1 MQAIHYD
8 LNGDGT
14 AETRGGWPSAPTAYA
29 TAYPTP
35 MTAMGCPARDHD
47 NDPMTADQASC
58 IGYELVND
66 IDAGSWVPI
75 GKTNGPNAGADFT
88 GKLVGNG
95 YRVSNAL
102 QRGAARW
109 LGLFSAIGAT
119 GSVEGLGLVNPQF
132 GAYER
137 FHGTIAADL
146 GGSVIGS
153 YVEGG
158 SILRGRAGGIVSRVR
173 TAADHAGLIA
183 HSYSRG
189 IVVGDPSGHWYS
201 GLMAYEF
208 SAQNGTNRAR
218 CLNSFSSGTLRS
230 FSNAPQNHGLISYLV
245 GAGVQMDNCY
255 GDTNSTKMGGPDN
268 RAWGDATAT
277 ENTANTRT
285 RAQLQNPTGYTG
297 AFANWDDYT
306 FDGTALTSSE
316 PRTDFWYFGDS
327 TTFPLLKGWG
337 HDHTEAMARSQSGS
351 QTVNLCTRTL
361 AVANEIIRLLKD
373 DDRAPGVTTTPAA
386 VTALTDCTAASDTRN
401 VSITNLTNLV
411 VTSETNPFNLNP
423 DRTDPASAK
432 LTALDMND
440 FAYLTNATHFNLS
453 GNTLTTLPPRLF
465 QGVPLRWLDL
475 SDNQLTTIPADL
487 FAGLGTVT
495 ATTDN
500 MLFLNGN
507 SLTYTGIPGRVFDPL
522 THINGIDL
530 SDNSLTRVNTRW
542 FEKLVNLGRRLATG
556 AAFQDKLGLHLS
568 GNTITEHYYSNK
580 LFTGIRENV
589 VTYTGANAGDT
600 LRTAIKAAITAT
612 AGGTTPTTLDID
624 STEHFNNN
632 ATPPAYL
639 GTADTCPANLDKG
652 PAGHTYWRNLLPPE
666 CYVSPKWSPPYVT
679 GTITPAPTELRLYG
693 FPTLLGIEAHYNRD
707 ADFIAVQM
715 RYRPTP
721 ANLSDPWTQEWMTST
736 AGVGYT
742 GPITQF
748 DFASPVSTGTS
759 YQLQLR
765 ALSRTAP
772 PSTPLT
778 ATATTLTS
786 PAAPQGLSATTSTTS
801 ARAIELSWTSSG
813 WGTAQS
819 KYQYRTK
826 LSTAQTYGAWTDIT
840 GRDYEEYFTNSHTLT
855 GLTAGAQYDIQLRL
869 HWSDAIG
876 ASAASTTSATASGA
890 SVSGVLP
897 TPRFFNAVP
906 GTAPGTVDLS
916 WGAVPGATSYQYRC
930 NPACTTN
937 DAWVSA
943 GTGTRHTVKFT
954 LKGEP
959 DEQSTLYLRAITD
972 SSQSPHVSDSSLIRP
987 QPGPEFATPPA
998 PGHLVGSIYIEW
1010 DPPSAGTVTRY
1021 EYAYTLESLV
1031 SSDATWYTVPDSDG
1045 DNDLYDETEYTI
1057 TGLRPDTEY
1066 SIAIRVLTDAGY
1078 SRWGPGN
1085 WGIELTELPGTSSAV
1100 SVLQNVS
1107 ANTSE
1112 TAVGAIRVAWKQ
1124 QDLTTNSEAKYQVR
1138 YKLSSSSWP
1147 ATAPYGWTDVADGPD
1162 TGSHTYDESDV
1173 TVTGLMSGQRYDIEL
1188 RFSPSNTGE
1197 VTPAAKVAANASRV
1211 PVPTDFNANPGS
1223 ETGEVDLS
1231 WNAITGATGYQYR
1244 CNPAGTGCTNT
1255 WTTAGTGTL
1264 HTVTGL
1270 TGGESYSLELRA
1282 ITATEQSTAATA
1294 TSAAQTLPGPQ
1305 NFAAARGMNAG
1316 EIDLSWS
1323 APSSGTVTHY
1333 EYRFKLA
1340 SNASYPT
1347 SGTGAWAQVPDG
1359 TDSGTSLADETAYTI
1374 ASLWAG
1380 VSYNIQLRVNT
1391 STGNSLPFTATH
1403 TALEVWAPAGI
1414 EFAPGDAPG
1423 EIDLVWTAIPSSGL
1437 PTNDSVVNYQYR
1449 SKLASAGASTYT
1461 AWTNLAGGANTTSY
1475 TVTGLSTNTLYY
1487 VQLRAA
1493 IDDGDDQDSAADY
1506 HSSTLTF
1513 LSARSGIAIPE
1524 FFTAAVG
1531 VDPGEVDLTWTAQ
1544 TAFRASAT
1552 AAKYQ
1557 YRTKLTSANWPSD
1570 GGWTDIP
1577 RSNYRT
1583 ASYTLEGL
1591 AVGQRHDIELRF
1603 LPTSYII
1610 SGAATAQISLS
1621 ASTVPVPQ
1629 NVLAATSVTA
1639 RAIDVSWTLQ
1649 VATTSR
1655 DAKYQVRYKRTSASW
1670 PSSSP
1675 YGWVDVADG
1684 PDSDDYAHN
1693 ETSLTITGLTAD
1705 RDYDIELRFHW
1716 SDSVGASDAAK
1727 VVARASSGDV
1737 RAPRVATPTGFDAR
1751 TGSRQGEI
1759 DLYWNAVTGATGYE
1773 FRCSRA
1779 ATGCP
1784 RSWSSA
1790 GTGTSHTVTGLVSGA
1805 FYNIELR
1812 ALQTGRRAST
1822 PTASQRARAQ
1832 STTPVQPTARGPA
1845 SLTFSHGPNPGDLKI
1860 DWTAPC
1866 CGAAVTHYEYRYK
1879 RETESNS
1886 AYTAWQTVPDSGDSG
1901 NSKADEVTTTI
1912 TGLRTSTG
1920 SFPARREISYHVQ
1933 FRVYASSSIGY
1944 SVPQRGTQTAKPVP
1958 PPPYVSCSE
1967 STRTP
1972 GEVTLEWNP
1981 PRGVDVHSYVINRR
1995 IGNLPW
2001 SNVTEATDDTRFV
2014 FRGFKRLRA
2023 GVRYTFRV
2031 STVMTVGASA
2041 PSRSVSC
2048 VTPHIRP
2055 PSNLRV
2061 TTGSAPGELK
2071 VSWSPVTGATSYEY
2085 RAYRHVTNPVKGPWR
2100 DFSERR
2106 RGFFPTLR
2114 TSGRFEGLEEGK
2126 EYAFEVRAV
2135 IARVG
2140 TSGVASGSA
2149 TARGSS
2155 FFDWLGRQSIPS
2167 PYEVAPAPEDPG
2179 RIAIRI
2185 PRATAPNL
2193 FIFRHRTANPGQWSR
2208 WFAVRPEANQ
2218 EQYLIPDLQVGVR
2231 YEVQVREYTGPETG
2245 FTTALSQEAEATPLE
2260 VPGDFKVTES
2270 SGIIK
2275 LEWASPDLYTPNSY
2289 EYRSLPA
2296 GATTWGDWITVQH
2309 QGDRGT
2315 TQTLYVPDLESG
2327 VEYQFE
2333 LRVVTAAGN
2342 GPVATVRATT
2352 RVSLPEIN
2360 SIRPEVREVT
2370 LRAGDTIR
2378 LGVDVYNQQDG
2389 LDNSI
2394 PGRTSSLL
2402 VFRWSEQDSGG
2413 GSFADPGDG
2422 RRVVY
2427 TAPSSPGTYTIT
2439 AEAQPDGICRTHHA
2453 DASGISDANRAPCIA
2468 TFTIRVT
2475 GAAGVS
2481 DPQPDPVNP
2490 AGVIP
2495 SELTDNAGTAYTVF
2509 TPVDGGTF
2517 TSDDITVTAP
2527 AGAIPDRTLIGIT
2540 AAVSDISTPTPVPGA
2555 SMSLAGSFFD
2565 INGIQQSGQPPLTAY
2580 TLDDPLTV
2588 CLPFPDEFRADLSDV
2603 VVVQRQS
2610 DGNLSPLTTKVRTN
2624 AGILTICGAVSTLP
2638 ATVGVA
2644 KLGTV
2649 PAIPATPSPAEDTP
2663 DTGGFAPGY
2672 TALLITLLLGVVLTG
2687 MYRMRRIN

>member
-1 MQAIHYD
+1 
-8 LNGDGT
+8 
-14 AETRGGWPSAPTAYA
+14 
-29 TAYPTP
+29 

-58 IGYELVND
+58 VGYELLDDINATGND
-66 IDAGSWVPI
+66 WVPL
-75 GKTNGPNAGADFT
+75 GRTSASTQGAEFT

-95 YRVSNAL
+95 YRVLNAQQTGNG
-102 QRGAARW
+102 QRMAFASGIA
-109 LGLFSAIGAT
+109 AT
-119 GSVEGLGLVNPQF
+119 GSVEGLGFVNPRF
-132 GAYER
+132 GSSQREHAP
-137 FHGTIAADL
+137 IAVHL
-146 GGSVIGS
+146 RGSIIGS

-158 SILRGRAGGIVSRVR
+158 QIGWGRAGGMVTHVQTGS
-173 TAADHAGLIA
+173 DHAGLIA

-189 IVVGDPSGHWYS
+189 ITLGDASGHIHTGGFAWQF
-201 GLMAYEF
+201 A
-208 SAQNGTNRAR
+208 AQNGTNRAR
-218 CLNSFSSGTLRS
+218 CLNSFFSGTIRS
-230 FSNAPQNHGLISYLV
+230 IGTSFPQNHGLIATDV
-245 GAGVQMDNCY
+245 GTGTQLDNCY
-255 GDTNSTKMGGPDN
+255 GDSNSSAPSA
-268 RAWGDATAT
+268 RAWGDSNAAQ
-277 ENTANTRT
+277 NTANTRT

-297 AFANWDDYT
+297 AFANWDDYAI
-306 FDGTALTSSE
+306 DGAALDAMA

-327 TTFPLLKGWG
+327 TTFPVLKGWG
-337 HDHTEAMARSQSGS
+337 HDRTEAMARAQSGA

-373 DDRAPGVTTTPAA
+373 DDRAPGITTTPAA

-432 LTALDMND
+432 LTALDLND
-440 FAYLTNATHFNLS
+440 FAYLTNATHFDLS
-453 GNTLTTLPPRLF
+453 GNSLTTLPPRLF

-522 THINGIDL
+522 THLNGLDL

-568 GNTITEHYYSNK
+568 GNTITEHYYSTK
-580 LFTGIRENV
+580 LFTGIRDNI
-589 VTYTGANAGDT
+589 TSYIGTTAGDT
-600 LRTAIKAAITAT
+600 LRTAIKNAIAAA

-624 STEHFNNN
+624 STEHFNNS

-652 PAGHTYWRNLLPPE
+652 PAGHTYWRNLPPPQ
-666 CYVSPKWSPPYVT
+666 CYVSHKWSPPYVT
-679 GTITPAPTELRLYG
+679 GATTPAPTG
-693 FPTLLGIEAHYNRD
+693 FMLTGYPTLLGIEASYNVG

-715 RYRPTP
+715 RYRTTP
-721 ANLSDPWTQEWMTST
+721 ANTADPWTEEWKTSYIIGSNLGRNT
-736 AGVGYT
+736 FFT
-742 GPITQF
+742 
-748 DFASPVSTGTS
+748 FASPVSTGTS

-786 PAAPQGLSATTSTTS
+786 PAAPQGLSASTSTTS
-801 ARAIELSWTSSG
+801 ARAIELAWTSSG

-819 KYQYRTK
+819 KYQYRSK

-840 GRDYEEYFTNSHTLT
+840 GSDYEEYFTNSHTLT

-876 ASAASTTSATASGA
+876 ASAASQAATATASGA
-890 SVSGVLP
+890 TVTGVLP
-897 TPRFFNAVP
+897 TPRNFNAVR

-916 WGAVPGATSYQYRC
+916 WDAVTGATGYQYRC
-930 NPACTTN
+930 IPACTTN
-937 DAWVSA
+937 DTWATA
-943 GTGTRHTVKFT
+943 GTGTKHTVKFT
-954 LKGEP
+954 LKGDTLHEY
-959 DEQSTLYLRAITD
+959 SSLYLRAITASTQ
-972 SSQSPHVSDSSLIRP
+972 SSVAAAYSEIQR
-987 QPGPEFATPPA
+987 QPGPEFSQVPVG
-998 PGHLVGSIYIEW
+998 GHLIGSIYIEW

-1021 EYAYTLESLV
+1021 EYAFTLETSLR
-1031 SSDATWYTVPDSDG
+1031 SDATWYTVPDSDG
-1045 DNDLYDETEYTI
+1045 DNDLSDETEYTI
-1057 TGLRPDTEY
+1057 TGLRPNTEY
-1066 SIAIRVLTDAGY
+1066 TVGIRVLTDAGY
-1078 SRWGPGN
+1078 SRWGFGLS
-1085 WGIELTELPGTSSAV
+1085 ELSGTSSAV
-1100 SVLQNVS
+1100 TVLQNVS

-1112 TAVGAIRVAWKQ
+1112 TVVGAIRVSW
-1124 QDLTTNSEAKYQVR
+1124 TTQTVSTHSEAKYQVR

-1147 ATAPYGWTDVADGPD
+1147 ATSPYGWTDVADGPD
-1162 TGSHTYDESDV
+1162 EGSHTYDESEV

-1211 PVPTDFNANPGS
+1211 PVPTDFNATPGS
-1223 ETGEVDLS
+1223 EIGEVDLS

-1255 WTTAGTGTL
+1255 WTTAGTGTM

-1305 NFAAARGMNAG
+1305 NFAAARGTNAG

-1347 SGTGAWAQVPDG
+1347 SGSGAWAQVPDG

-1403 TALEVWAPAGI
+1403 TALEVWAPTGI
-1414 EFAPGDAPG
+1414 GYATGDAPG

-1437 PTNDSVVNYQYR
+1437 PTHDSVVNYQYR
-1449 SKLASAGASTYT
+1449 TKLSSAGASTYT
-1461 AWTNLAGGANTTSY
+1461 TWTNLAGGANTTSY
-1475 TVTGLSTNTLYY
+1475 TVTGLTTNTLYD

-1493 IDDGDDQDSAADY
+1493 IDDGNDQDSVADY

-1524 FFTAAVG
+1524 SFTAAVG

-1544 TAFRASAT
+1544 TAFTASAST
-1552 AAKYQ
+1552 AKYQ
-1557 YRTKLTSANWPSD
+1557 YRTKLTSASWPTG

-1577 RSNYRT
+1577 SSNHRT
-1583 ASYTLEGL
+1583 NSYTVEGL
-1591 AVGQRHDIELRF
+1591 RAGQRYDIELRF
-1603 LPTSYII
+1603 LATSSII
-1610 SGAATAQISLS
+1610 SAAATAQVSLS
-1621 ASTVPVPQ
+1621 ASAVPAPQ
-1629 NVLAATSVTA
+1629 DVAAVTSATAA
-1639 RAIDVSWTLQ
+1639 RAIDVSWAAQ
-1649 VATTSR
+1649 FATTSR
-1655 DAKYQVRYKRTSASW
+1655 EAKFQVRYKRTSASW
-1670 PSSSP
+1670 PASSP
-1675 YGWVDVADG
+1675 YGWTDVTDG
-1684 PDSDDYAHN
+1684 PDEGSYTHDEY
-1693 ETSLTITGLTAD
+1693 EVTITGLTAG

-1716 SDSVGASDAAK
+1716 SDAVGASDAAK
-1727 VVARASSGDV
+1727 VVARASSADTRTP
-1737 RAPRVATPTGFDAR
+1737 RAATPTGFDAR

-1812 ALQTGRRAST
+1812 ALAAGRRAST

-1845 SLTFSHGPNPGDLKI
+1845 SLIFSHGPNPGDLKI

-1866 CGAAVTHYEYRYK
+1866 CGAVVTHYEYRYK
-1879 RETESNS
+1879 RETQSDS
-1886 AYTAWQTVPDSGDSG
+1886 AYSAWQTVPDSGDSG

-1920 SFPARREISYHVQ
+1920 SFPARQDISYHVQ

-1981 PRGVDVHSYVINRR
+1981 PRGVNVHSYVINRR

-2048 VTPHIRP
+2048 VTPHIPP

-2061 TTGSAPGELK
+2061 TTGIAPGELK
-2071 VSWSPVTGATSYEY
+2071 VSWSPVRGATSYEY

-2106 RGFFPTLR
+2106 RGLVQTLR
-2114 TSGRFEGLEEGK
+2114 TSGKFEGLEEGK
-2126 EYAFEVRAV
+2126 SYAFEVRAV

-2140 TSGVASGSA
+2140 TSGVASGA
-2149 TARGSS
+2149 ANARRPFIDRVRDAISRLFS
-2155 FFDWLGRQSIPS
+2155 
-2167 PYEVAPAPEDPG
+2167 VAPAPEAPG

-2185 PRATAPNL
+2185 PRAADPNL
-2193 FIFRHRTANPGQWSR
+2193 FIYRHRTANPGQWSR
-2208 WFAVRPEANQ
+2208 WFTVTPEANQ

-2245 FTTALSQEAEATPLE
+2245 FTTALSQEVEATPLE
-2260 VPGDFKVTES
+2260 VPENFKVTES

-2275 LEWASPDLYTPNSY
+2275 LEWASPDLYTPDSY

-2342 GPVATVRATT
+2342 GPVGTVRVTT

-2475 GAAGVS
+2475 SAAGVS
-2481 DPQPDPVNP
+2481 DPQPVPVNP

-2495 SELTDNAGTAYTVF
+2495 TELTDNAGTAYTVF
-2509 TPVDGGTF
+2509 TPVDGGMF
-2517 TSDDITVTAP
+2517 TGGGFTVSAP
-2527 AGAIPDRTLIGIT
+2527 AGAVPDRTVLGVT
-2540 AAVSDISTPTPVPGA
+2540 AAVSAVPVPAPVPGA
-2555 SMSLAGSFFD
+2555 SMSVAGSFYD

-2649 PAIPATPSPAEDTP
+2649 PAIPATPAPTEDTP
-2663 DTGGFAPGY
+2663 DTGGFAPGGI
-2672 TALLITLLLGVVLTG
+2672 ALLLTLLAGLAVLTG
-2687 MYRMRRIN
+2687 MRRILMIIRTTRG

>member
-1 MQAIHYD
+1 
-8 LNGDGT
+8 
-14 AETRGGWPSAPTAYA
+14 
-29 TAYPTP
+29 
-35 MTAMGCPARDHD
+35 MTAMGCPPRDHD

-66 IDAGSWVPI
+66 INAGSWVPI
-75 GKTNGPNAGADFT
+75 GKTNGPNRGADFT

-95 YRVSNAL
+95 YRVTNAD
-102 QRGAARW
+102 QRGTARW
-109 LGLFSAIGAT
+109 IGLFSAIGAT

-132 GAYER
+132 ASGER
-137 FHGTIAADL
+137 FHGMIAADL

-158 SILRGRAGGIVSRVR
+158 QLHRGRSGGLVGIVR
-173 TAADHAGLIA
+173 TGSDHAGLIA

-189 IVVGDPSGHWYS
+189 VTIGDNVGHWHT

-208 SAQNGTNRAR
+208 SGQNGTNRAR

-230 FSNAPQNHGLISYLV
+230 FSNSPQNHGLIANRV

-255 GDTNSTKMGGPDN
+255 GDTDSTKIGGPDN
-268 RAWGDATAT
+268 RAWDDATAT
-277 ENTANTRT
+277 ENAAHTRS
-285 RAQLQNPTGYTG
+285 RAQLQSPAGYTG
-297 AFANWDDYT
+297 PFANWDDYAA
-306 FDGTALTSSE
+306 DGTALDAMA

-327 TTFPLLKGWG
+327 TTFPVLKGWG

-373 DDRAPGVTTTPAA
+373 NDRAPGVTTTPAA

-440 FAYLTNATHFNLS
+440 FAYLVNATHFDLS
-453 GNTLTTLPPRLF
+453 GNSLTTLPPRLF

-487 FAGLGTVT
+487 FAGMGAVT

-522 THINGIDL
+522 THLNGIDL

-542 FEKLVNLGRRLATG
+542 FENLANLGRRLATG
-556 AAFQDKLGLHLS
+556 ATFQDKLGLHLS
-568 GNTITEHYYSNK
+568 GNTITEHYYSTK
-580 LFTGIRENV
+580 LFTGIRDNI
-589 VTYTGANAGDT
+589 TFYTGTTASDT
-600 LRTAIKAAITAT
+600 LRTAIKNAITAA

-624 STEHFNNN
+624 STEHFDNT

-639 GTADTCPANLDKG
+639 GINETCSGPSATNQG
-652 PAGHTYWRNLLPPE
+652 PAGHTYWHGIPPY

-679 GTITPAPTELRLYG
+679 GVTTPAPTELTLYG
-693 FPTLLGIEAHYNRD
+693 YPELLSIEAHYNRD

-721 ANLSDPWTQEWMTST
+721 ANPSDPWTQEWMTRTDS
-736 AGVGYT
+736 VGYHI
-742 GPITQF
+742 GPVISY
-748 DFASPVSTGTS
+748 DAIPVSTGTS

-765 ALSRTAP
+765 VLSRSAP

-778 ATATTLTS
+778 ATATTPTS
-786 PAAPQGLSATTSTTS
+786 PTAPQGLTATTSTTS
-801 ARAIELSWTSSG
+801 ARAIELSWTASRFG
-813 WGTAQS
+813 HGES

-840 GRDYEEYFTNSHTLT
+840 GSNFQTDSHTIT
-855 GLTAGAQYDIQLRL
+855 GLATGSQYDVQIRF
-869 HWSDAIG
+869 HWSDAVG
-876 ASAASTTSATASGA
+876 ASAASQTATAAAAGA
-890 SVSGVLP
+890 TVSGVLP
-897 TPRFFNAVP
+897 TPRNFNAVR

-916 WGAVPGATSYQYRC
+916 WDAVPGATGYQYRC
-930 NPACTTN
+930 FPDCTNYSWAT
-937 DAWVSA
+937 A
-943 GTGTRHTVKFT
+943 GTGTKHTVKIT
-954 LKGEP
+954 LKGDTRHEY
-959 DEQSTLYLRAITD
+959 STLYLRAITA
-972 SSQSPHVSDSSLIRP
+972 SSQSPVASASSQIQP
-987 QPGPEFATPPA
+987 QPGPEFSHDPVG
-998 PGHLVGSIYIEW
+998 GHLIGSIYIQW
-1010 DPPSAGTVTRY
+1010 DPPSAGTVTHY
-1021 EYAYTLESLV
+1021 EYAYTLESSV

-1045 DNDLYDETEYTI
+1045 DNDLSDETEYTI
-1057 TGLRPDTEY
+1057 TGLRPNTEY
-1066 SIAIRVLTDAGY
+1066 TVGIRVLTDAGY
-1078 SRWGPGN
+1078 SSW
-1085 WGIELTELPGTSSAV
+1085 WDWLAQLPGTSSAV
-1100 SVLQNVS
+1100 SALQNVS

-1147 ATAPYGWTDVADGPD
+1147 ATSPYGWTDVADGPD
-1162 TGSHTYDESDV
+1162 TDSHTYDESEV
-1173 TVTGLMSGQRYDIEL
+1173 TVTGLTSGQRYDIEL
-1188 RFSPSNTGE
+1188 RFSPSNTGQ

-1211 PVPTDFNANPGS
+1211 PVPTGFEANPGS
-1223 ETGEVDLS
+1223 EIGEVDLS
-1231 WNAITGATGYQYR
+1231 WNAITGATGYEYR

-1255 WTTAGTGTL
+1255 WTTAGTGTS

-1305 NFAAARGMNAG
+1305 NFAAARGTNAG

-1347 SGTGAWAQVPDG
+1347 SGTGAWVQVPDG

-1374 ASLWAG
+1374 SSLWAG

-1391 STGNSLPFTATH
+1391 STGNSLPFTATR
-1403 TALEVWAPAGI
+1403 TALEVWAPMGI

-1449 SKLASAGASTYT
+1449 TKLTSGGAPTYT

-1475 TVTGLSTNTLYY
+1475 TVTGLSTNTLYD

-1513 LSARSGIAIPE
+1513 LSARSGIAIPAD
-1524 FFTAAVG
+1524 FRATVG
-1531 VDPGEVDLTWTAQ
+1531 LDPGEVNLSWTAQ
-1544 TAFRASAT
+1544 TAFSSSST

-1557 YRTKLTSANWPSD
+1557 YRTKLTSASWPSG

-1583 ASYTLEGL
+1583 TSYTIEGL
-1591 AVGQRHDIELRF
+1591 AVGQQHDIELRF
-1603 LPTSYII
+1603 LPTSSII
-1610 SGAATAQISLS
+1610 SAAATAQISLS
-1621 ASTVPVPQ
+1621 ASAVPVPQ
-1629 NVLAATSVTA
+1629 NVAAATSVTVA
-1639 RAIDVSWTLQ
+1639 RAIDVSWTAQ
-1649 VATTSR
+1649 TDRISR

-1670 PSSSP
+1670 QSSAP

-1693 ETSLTITGLTAD
+1693 ETSLTITGLVAG

-1737 RAPRVATPTGFDAR
+1737 RTPRAATPAGFEAR
-1751 TGSRQGEI
+1751 TGSDPGEI

-1790 GTGTSHTVTGLVSGA
+1790 GTGTGHTVTGLISGA

-1812 ALQTGRRAST
+1812 ALAAGRRAST

-1832 STTPVQPTARGPA
+1832 TQSTTPVQLTARGPA
-1845 SLTFSHGPNPGDLKI
+1845 SLTFSQGPNPGDLKI

-1866 CGAAVTHYEYRYK
+1866 CGAPVTHYEYRYK

-1886 AYTAWQTVPDSGDSG
+1886 AYSAWQTVPDSNDPGT
-1901 NSKADEVTTTI
+1901 SKADEVTTTI
-1912 TGLRTSTG
+1912 TGLRASTG
-1920 SFPARREISYHVQ
+1920 GFPLRQEINYHVQ
-1933 FRVYASSSIGY
+1933 FRVYASSSIGH
-1944 SVPQRGTQTAKPVP
+1944 SIPQRGTQTAKQVP
-1958 PPPYVSCSE
+1958 PPPYVNCSA
-1967 STRTP
+1967 SARTP
-1972 GEVTLEWNP
+1972 GEVTLAWDP
-1981 PRGVDVHSYVINRR
+1981 PRGVNVFSYVIHRR

-2001 SNVTEATDDTRFV
+2001 SNITENVTEGTSFTFDS
-2014 FRGFKRLRA
+2014 FKRLRT

-2031 STVMTVGASA
+2031 RTIMTVGGSA

-2048 VTPHIRP
+2048 VTPHIPP

-2071 VSWSPVTGATSYEY
+2071 VEWSPVRGATSYEY
-2085 RAYRHVTNPVKGPWR
+2085 RAYRFPNAPKGPWR
-2100 DFSERR
+2100 NFSERR
-2106 RGFFPTLR
+2106 YGLFPTLK
-2114 TSGRFEGLEEGK
+2114 TAGRFEGLEEGK
-2126 EYAFEVRAV
+2126 SYAFDVRAV
-2135 IARVG
+2135 IAGVG

-2149 TARGSS
+2149 AARGSS
-2155 FFDWLGRQSIPS
+2155 FSDWLGLQSIPS
-2167 PYEVAPAPEDPG
+2167 SYEVAPAPEAPG

-2185 PRATAPNL
+2185 PRVAVPNF

-2208 WFAVRPEANQ
+2208 WFTVRPEANQ

-2245 FTTALSQEAEATPLE
+2245 FTTALSQEVQATPLE
-2260 VPGDFKVTES
+2260 IPEGFKVTES

-2275 LEWASPDLYTPNSY
+2275 LEWASPDLYTPDSY
-2289 EYRSLPA
+2289 EYRSLPS
-2296 GATTWGDWITVQH
+2296 GATTWSDWSTVQH

-2315 TQTLYVPDLESG
+2315 TQTLYVPDLQSG

-2333 LRVVTAAGN
+2333 LRVVTAAGD
-2342 GPVATVRATT
+2342 GPVATVRVTT

-2394 PGRTSSLL
+2394 PGKTSSQL
-2402 VFRWSEQDSGG
+2402 VFRWSEVDAGG

-2439 AEAQPDGICRTHHA
+2439 AEAQPDGICSTHHA

-2481 DPQPDPVNP
+2481 DTQPVPVNP

-2495 SELTDNAGTAYTVF
+2495 TELTDNAGTAYTVF
-2509 TPVDGGTF
+2509 TPVGGGTF
-2517 TSDDITVTAP
+2517 IGGGSTVSAA
-2527 AGAIPDRTLIGIT
+2527 AGAVPDRTVIGIN
-2540 AAVSDISTPTPVPGA
+2540 ASVSDVPVPAPVPGA
-2555 SMSLAGSFFD
+2555 SMSVAGNFYD
-2565 INGIQQSGQPPLTAY
+2565 INAIQQSGQAPLTAY
-2580 TLDDPLTV
+2580 SLDDALTV
-2588 CLPFPDEFRADLSDV
+2588 CLPFPDEFRADLSKV

-2610 DGNLSPLTTKVRTN
+2610 DGNLSLLTTKVRSN
-2624 AGILTICGAVSTLP
+2624 AGTLTVCGAVSTLP

-2644 KLGTV
+2644 KLGLV
-2649 PAIPATPSPAEDTP
+2649 PPIPAIPAPEEDTP
-2663 DTGGFAPGY
+2663 DTGAPAPSY
-2672 TALLITLLLGVVLTG
+2672 TLLLLTLLTGLVVLTG
-2687 MYRMRRIN
+2687 ISRIRRIIL

>member
-1 MQAIHYD
+1 
-8 LNGDGT
+8 
-14 AETRGGWPSAPTAYA
+14 
-29 TAYPTP
+29 
-35 MTAMGCPARDHD
+35 MTAMGCPPRDHD

-75 GKTNGPNAGADFT
+75 GKTNLPNAGADFT

-95 YRVSNAL
+95 YRVLNL
-102 QRGAARW
+102 QQTGNGVGMA
-109 LGLFSAIGAT
+109 FSSGIGAT
-119 GSVEGLGLVNPQF
+119 GSVEGLGFVNPRF
-132 GAYER
+132 GSSLQQHAPITVHLR
-137 FHGTIAADL
+137 
-146 GGSVIGS
+146 GSIIGS

-158 SILRGRAGGIVSRVR
+158 VIGWGRVGGMVAHVQTGS
-173 TAADHAGLIA
+173 DHAGLIA

-189 IVVGDPSGHWYS
+189 ITLGDSFGNIRSGGFAWQF
-201 GLMAYEF
+201 A
-208 SAQNGTNRAR
+208 AQNGTNRAR
-218 CLNSFSSGTLRS
+218 CLNSYFSGTIRS
-230 FSNAPQNHGLISYLV
+230 IGTSFPHLHGLIASRV
-245 GAGVQMDNCY
+245 GIGVQMDNCY
-255 GDTNSTKMGGPDN
+255 GDTNSSAPSA
-268 RAWGDATAT
+268 RAWGNANAAQ
-277 ENTANTRT
+277 NTANTRT

-297 AFANWDDYT
+297 AFANWDDYAI
-306 FDGTALTSSE
+306 DGAALDAMA

-327 TTFPLLKGWG
+327 TTFPVLKGWG
-337 HDHTEAMARSQSGS
+337 HDRTEAMARSLSGS

-373 DDRAPGVTTTPAA
+373 DDRAPGITTTPAA

-440 FAYLTNATHFNLS
+440 FAYLSNATHFNLS
-453 GNTLTTLPPRLF
+453 GNSLTTLPPRLF
-465 QGVPLRWLDL
+465 QGVSLRWLDL
-475 SDNQLTTIPADL
+475 SDNSLTTIPADL

-522 THINGIDL
+522 THLNGLDL

-542 FEKLVNLGRRLATG
+542 FENLANLGRRLATG
-556 AAFQDKLGLHLS
+556 ATFQDKLGLHMS
-568 GNTITEHYYSNK
+568 GNTITEHYYSTK
-580 LFTGIRENV
+580 LFTGIRDNI
-589 VTYTGANAGDT
+589 TFYTGTTAGDT
-600 LRTAIKAAITAT
+600 LRTAIKAAITAA

-639 GTADTCPANLDKG
+639 GTADTCPDNLDKG
-652 PAGHTYWRNLLPPE
+652 PAGHTYWRNLAPPE

-679 GTITPAPTELRLYG
+679 GAITPAPTELTLYG

-772 PSTPLT
+772 PSVPLT

-786 PAAPQGLSATTSTTS
+786 PAAPQGLTATTSTTS

-813 WGTAQS
+813 WGTAES
-819 KYQYRTK
+819 KYQYRAK

-840 GRDYEEYFTNSHTLT
+840 GSDYEEYFTNSHTLT

-876 ASAASTTSATASGA
+876 ASAASQTATAAAAGA
-890 SVSGVLP
+890 TVSGVLP
-897 TPRFFNAVP
+897 TPRNFNAVP
-906 GTAPGTVDLS
+906 GTNPGTVNLS
-916 WGAVPGATSYQYRC
+916 WSAVTGATGYQYRC

-943 GTGTRHTVKFT
+943 GTGTTHTVNIF
-954 LKGEP
+954 LEGES

-972 SSQSPHVSDSSLIRP
+972 SLQSPHVSVTSVISP
-987 QPGPEFATPPA
+987 QPGPDFVTPHLA
-998 PGHLVGSIYIEW
+998 GHLAGSIWIRW
-1010 DPPSAGTVTRY
+1010 RPPSTGTVVRY

-1045 DNDLYDETEYTI
+1045 DNDLADETEYII
-1057 TGLRPDTEY
+1057 TGLRPNTEY
-1066 SIAIRVLTDAGY
+1066 SIAIRVLTNAGY
-1078 SRWGPGN
+1078 SRWDPGN
-1085 WGIELTELPGTSSAV
+1085 QGIELTELQGTSSAV
-1100 SVLQNVS
+1100 SALQNVS
-1107 ANTSE
+1107 ASPSE
-1112 TAVGAIRVAWKQ
+1112 TTVGAIDITWDQ
-1124 QDLTTNSEAKYQVR
+1124 QTITTHSEAKYQVR
-1138 YKLSSSSWP
+1138 YKLPSSSWP

-1162 TGSHTYDESDV
+1162 DGSHTYDE
-1173 TVTGLMSGQRYDIEL
+1173 TEITITGLMSGQRYDIET
-1188 RFSPSNTGE
+1188 RFVTLGS

-1231 WNAITGATGYQYR
+1231 WNAITGATGYEYR

-1255 WTTAGTGTL
+1255 WTTAGTGTS
-1264 HTVTGL
+1264 HTITGL

-1294 TSAAQTLPGPQ
+1294 TARAQTLPGPQ
-1305 NFAAARGMNAG
+1305 NFAAARGTNAG
-1316 EIDLSWS
+1316 EIDISWS

-1359 TDSGTSLADETAYTI
+1359 TDSGTSQADETGYTI
-1374 ASLWAG
+1374 ESLHG
-1380 VSYNIQLRVNT
+1380 GLSYNIQLRVLT
-1391 STGNSLPFTATH
+1391 AAGYSLPNSATSESTPTTA
-1403 TALEVWAPAGI
+1403 APAALIAETGTN
-1414 EFAPGDAPG
+1414 PGTVN
-1423 EIDLVWTAIPSSGL
+1423 LSWTTL
-1437 PTNDSVVNYQYR
+1437 PTSVLPRNHSVVNYQFR
-1449 SKLASAGASTYT
+1449 SKPSSLATYNT
-1461 AWTNLAGGANTTSY
+1461 LWTNIPGGGFVSY
-1475 TVTGLSTNTLYY
+1475 ATIHGYTPASLRDF
-1487 VQLRAA
+1487 QLRAA
-1493 IDDGDDQDSAADY
+1493 IDSNDQDSAADY
-1506 HSSTLTF
+1506 YSLAATSNSVHSGL
-1513 LSARSGIAIPE
+1513 AIPAN
-1524 FFTAAVG
+1524 FRATVG
-1531 VDPGEVDLTWTAQ
+1531 LNPGEVDLNWTAQ
-1544 TAFRASAT
+1544 TAFSSSST

-1557 YRTKLTSANWPSD
+1557 YRTKLTSASWSAASPY
-1570 GGWTDIP
+1570 GWTDIP

-1583 ASYTLEGL
+1583 NSHTVEGL
-1591 AVGQRHDIELRF
+1591 RAGQRYDIELRF
-1603 LPTSYII
+1603 LPTSSII
-1610 SGAATAQISLS
+1610 SAAATAQVSLS
-1621 ASTVPVPQ
+1621 ASTVPIPQ
-1629 NVLAATSVTA
+1629 GVAAATSVTA

-1649 VATTSR
+1649 AATISR

-1670 PSSSP
+1670 QSSAP
-1675 YGWVDVADG
+1675 YGWTDVTDG
-1684 PDSDDYAHN
+1684 PDEGSYTHDEY
-1693 ETSLTITGLTAD
+1693 ELTITGLESG

-1727 VVARASSGDV
+1727 VVARASGGDV
-1737 RAPRVATPTGFDAR
+1737 RAPRVATPTGFEAR
-1751 TGSRQGEI
+1751 TGSDPGEI

-1790 GTGTSHTVTGLVSGA
+1790 GTGTGHTVTGLISGG

-1812 ALQTGRRAST
+1812 ALAAGRRAST

-1832 STTPVQPTARGPA
+1832 TQSTTPVQLTARGPA
-1845 SLTFSHGPNPGDLKI
+1845 SLTFSQGPNPGDLKI

-1866 CGAAVTHYEYRYK
+1866 CGAPVTHYEYRYK

-1886 AYTAWQTVPDSGDSG
+1886 AYSAWQTVPDSSDPGTSR
-1901 NSKADEVTTTI
+1901 ADEVTTTI
-1912 TGLRTSTG
+1912 TGLRASTG
-1920 SFPARREISYHVQ
+1920 GFPLRQEISYHVQ

-1944 SVPQRGTQTAKPVP
+1944 SVPQRGTQTAKQVP
-1958 PPPYVSCSE
+1958 PPPFVNCSA
-1967 STRTP
+1967 SARTP
-1972 GEVTLEWNP
+1972 GEVTLAWNP
-1981 PRGVDVHSYVINRR
+1981 PRGVNVHSYLIYRR

-2001 SNVTEATDDTRFV
+2001 SDITQGTEDTSFD
-2014 FRGFKRLRA
+2014 FRSFNRLRA

-2031 STVMTVGASA
+2031 STIMTVGGSA

-2048 VTPHIRP
+2048 VTPHIPP

-2061 TTGSAPGELK
+2061 SRGLAPGELK
-2071 VSWSPVTGATSYEY
+2071 VEWSPVTGATSYEY
-2085 RAYRHVTNPVKGPWR
+2085 RAYRFPNAPKGPWR
-2100 DFSERR
+2100 NFSERR
-2106 RGFFPTLR
+2106 RGLVQTLR
-2114 TSGRFEGLEEGK
+2114 TAGKFEGLEAGK
-2126 EYAFEVRAV
+2126 SYAFDVRAV
-2135 IARVG
+2135 IAGVG

-2149 TARGSS
+2149 IARKPFISNP
-2155 FFDWLGRQSIPS
+2155 FRQSIPS
-2167 PYEVAPAPEDPG
+2167 SYRVAPAPEAPG

-2185 PRATAPNL
+2185 PRAFAPNL
-2193 FIFRHRTANPGQWSR
+2193 FIFRHRTANPGQWTR
-2208 WFAVRPEANQ
+2208 WFTVRPEANQ

-2231 YEVQVREYTGPETG
+2231 YEIQVREYTGPETG

-2260 VPGDFKVTES
+2260 VPEGFKVTES

-2275 LEWASPDLYTPNSY
+2275 LEWASPDLYTPDSY

-2296 GATTWGDWITVQH
+2296 GATTWSDWSTVQH

-2315 TQTLYVPDLESG
+2315 TQTLYVPDLQSG

-2370 LRAGDTIR
+2370 LRAGDAIR

-2394 PGRTSSLL
+2394 PGKTSSQL
-2402 VFRWSEQDSGG
+2402 VFRWSEVDVGG

-2439 AEAQPDGICRTHHA
+2439 AEAQPDGICKTHHA

-2475 GAAGVS
+2475 GAAGVA
-2481 DPQPDPVNP
+2481 DPQPVPVNP

-2495 SELTDNAGTAYTVF
+2495 TELTDNAGTAYTVF

-2517 TSDDITVTAP
+2517 TGSGFTVSAA
-2527 AGAIPDRTLIGIT
+2527 AGAVPDSTVIGIN
-2540 AAVSDISTPTPVPGA
+2540 ASVSDVPVPAPVPGA
-2555 SMSLAGSFFD
+2555 SMSVAGNFYD
-2565 INGIQQSGQPPLTAY
+2565 INAIQQSGQEPLTAY
-2580 TLDDPLTV
+2580 SLEDALTV
-2588 CLPFPDEFRADLSDV
+2588 CLPFPDEFRADLSKV

-2610 DGNLSPLTTKVRTN
+2610 DGNLSLLTTKVRSN
-2624 AGILTICGAVSTLP
+2624 AGTLTVCGAVSTLP

-2644 KLGTV
+2644 KLGLV
-2649 PAIPATPSPAEDTP
+2649 QPVPATPAPDEDAP
-2663 DTGGFAPGY
+2663 DTGATTPSY
-2672 TALLITLLLGVVLTG
+2672 TITLLMLLTG
-2687 MYRMRRIN
+2687 LLILTGISLLVRAQEHRPALRQRPDLARR